1 MIEVMSGIIVV
12 DKPKGY
18 TSRDIVNIIS
28 HELHEKKVGHTG
40 TLDPLA
46 TGVLVVCLGKYT
58 KLVDML
64 TSLDKEYIA
73 EIKLGV
79 ETDTLDI
86 TGNILRE
93 EDVQVTK
100 EQILKVFSKFIGEY
114 QMEVPLYSAIKVN
127 GKKLYE
133 YARSGEEVKPPIK
146 KVHIYELELL
156 SFRQDVITFRCKVE
170 KGTYI
175 RSLIRDITKYLG
187 VVGTMNNLVRIK
199 QGNFRIEEAN
209 SLEDIQNHH
218 YQILKIKDVLTI
230 ENYSLNEVEYKKV
243 SNGNSLSLNRKEE
256 ELLLTYQD
264 REIAIYEKRD
274 DLYKPKVMLI

>member
-114 QMEVPLYSAIKVN
+114 QMEVPLYSAIKVK

-156 SFRQDVITFRCKVE
+156 SFQSDIITFRCKVE

-175 RSLIRDITKYLG
+175 RSLIRDITRCLG

-199 QGNFRIEEAN
+199 QGNFKIEEAN

-218 YQILKIKDVLTI
+218 YQFLNIKDVLTI

-243 SNGNSLSLNRKEE
+243 SNGNSLSLNSKVE

-264 REIAIYEKRD
+264 REIAIYEKKD